1 MRHFFA
7 SGPVPACPLG
17 MRATP
22 RATGL
27 VTRTGGPLAS
37 PPGERAA
44 TAGAIDLA
52 AVAATANQRLSTAS
66 RANVQ
71 ACR

>member
-7 SGPVPACPLG
+7 SRAISACPLG
-17 MRATP
+17 MRAP
-22 RATGL
+22 PMAAGL

-37 PPGERAA
+37 LTSERTAA
-44 TAGAIDLA
+44 SGAVDLA

-66 RANVQ
+66 RANEQ
-71 ACR
+71 AC